1 MENVHAGWRRKLMKY
16 IADTVDFQLEEPTVV
31 TLGKFDGRHR
41 GHQKLLHTMEELN
54 DVIIWKKWGSITWW
68 SILLQM
74 MCVKWTLLYL

>member
-41 GHQKLLHTMEELN
+41 GHQKLLHTMEELKE
-54 DVIIWKKWGSITWW
+54 WAMQ
-68 SILLQM
+68 LLFLPSAQPH
-74 MCVKWTLLYL
+74 